1 MILPSDVLPLVA
13 VVLAARSRGF
23 GVPLPGWVT
32 SEKRL
37 APVLTVL
44 LTVFVAGLAAGWVA
58 GVADALAVPVAGAL
72 LDGAALPAPAAFA
85 GAVIAAEFAAELDAS
100 CVDASFVPDAHAAR
114 TAALRPAEANPSQKR
129 EARGLPAA
137 ARGLAGAS
145 DVEFVAEAE
154 SVEAG
159 TSAEAARREVNE
171 WCMEESVPLSL
182 NRRCEISR
190 LRSILV
196 PLRETESRRT
206 SMTGMSMS

>member
-58 GVADALAVPVAGAL
+58 VVADALAVPVAGAL

-137 ARGLAGAS
+137 ARGLPAAARGLAGAS

-171 WCMEESVPLSL
+171 WCMGKAY
-182 NRRCEISR
+182 RSR
-190 LRSILV
+190 
-196 PLRETESRRT
+196 
-206 SMTGMSMS
+206 

>member
-1 MILPSDVLPLVA
+1 LAAGLVA
-13 VVLAARSRGF
+13 V
-23 GVPLPGWVT
+23 
-32 SEKRL
+32 
-37 APVLTVL
+37 
-44 LTVFVAGLAAGWVA
+44 
-58 GVADALAVPVAGAL
+58 VADALAVPVAGAL

-137 ARGLAGAS
+137 ARGLPAAARGLAGAS

-171 WCMEESVPLSL
+171 WCMGESVPLSL